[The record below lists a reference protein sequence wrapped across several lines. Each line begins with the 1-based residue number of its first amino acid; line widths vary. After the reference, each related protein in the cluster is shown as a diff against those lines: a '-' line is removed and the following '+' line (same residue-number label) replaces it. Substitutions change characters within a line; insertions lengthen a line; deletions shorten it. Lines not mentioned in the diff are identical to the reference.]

1 MLPLIAVLLLL
12 LLLLFLCRLHIAVQ
26 DVLFVAGLS
35 FLPKVFNRHQLY
47 LADMLPEAK
56 PEPIG
61 LRMARQRALD
71 HPEIHEH
78 ISVPVSGVEVVAGV
92 QTVFDAVYF
101 DAGI

>member
-1 MLPLIAVLLLL
+1 
-12 LLLLFLCRLHIAVQ
+12 
-26 DVLFVAGLS
+26 
-35 FLPKVFNRHQLY
+35 
-47 LADMLPEAK
+47 
-56 PEPIG
+56 
-61 LRMARQRALD
+61 MARQRALD